1 MPAMACFM
9 MRDHQ
14 SKRLSATI
22 ETMRTI
28 AADTKKARRSEP
40 LFATIDFV

>member
-1 MPAMACFM
+1 MSAMACFM

-28 AADTKKARRSEP
+28 AADTKSPPQRASF
-40 LFATIDFV
+40 FATIEFV